1 MIYFTSKHHRIPIS
15 SNSWICIKIMF
26 VAMVFPNA
34 NFPSFNY
41 ILIILWIMV
50 PKTGFI
56 LGPSVGITKIWAGRN
71 LYSQQALGLFSGE
84 NWEIPTG
91 LIFCCFNQL
100 VVQSEWIGTF
110 KVRKSNS
117 LSSFSYVNGIYN
129 GYFGVYPTS
138 CCLHLAS
145 GQSVEESQYQ
155 AWRAASSDFL
165 LTGAFL
171 WPGEWIINS
180 YGLEHS

>member
-1 MIYFTSKHHRIPIS
+1 LAHPLALQKYEQIG
-15 SNSWICIKIMF
+15 ICI
-26 VAMVFPNA
+26 A
-34 NFPSFNY
+34 NKH
-41 ILIILWIMV
+41 WD
-50 PKTGFI
+50 
-56 LGPSVGITKIWAGRN
+56 
-71 LYSQQALGLFSGE
+71 LFSGE

-155 AWRAASSDFL
+155 AWRAASSDFSTYWCIFV
-165 LTGAFL
+165 TGRMD
-171 WPGEWIINS
+171 
-180 YGLEHS
+180 H